1 MTTMTEEGRR
11 LRTNILTGVVGTLLV
26 MLALIVVAIFGD
38 PEAVDGP
45 DGSSFVT
52 TPQGTAALAETIERT
67 GGRVVRHLS
76 PLDGPALDGVDAV
89 VAADVGSATYDPFE
103 IAALAAFVEAG
114 GTVLLA
120 GRPNGDL
127 VSALVGEV
135 PAWSATTTLSGTR
148 TLGDGVVV
156 SGRFGVFE
164 PGNGLPL
171 VVADTRD
178 LAVAYGVGSGV
189 VILVADSAILS
200 NATLDRASNA
210 HFALSLVG
218 EGAVLFD
225 EFRHGFTDQGRTGLI
240 AAAPDGWRNAGLLA
254 ALATV
259 VALIVYGR
267 RFGPPEPEGRDFV
280 PSRDRLIIAVG
291 STLRRTGDHVGA
303 TAAVRAEV
311 VRRVRR
317 RALLS
322 PDADDTELRAAAS
335 RFLAPEE
342 IEAVFSPA
350 PDTVLAADRAL
361 ARLGTIDGESP

>member
-1 MTTMTEEGRR
+1 M
-11 LRTNILTGVVGTLLV
+11 TGVLGVLV
-26 MLALIVVAIFGD
+26 VILALIVVAIFGD
-38 PEAVDGP
+38 EEAVDGP

-67 GGRVVRHLS
+67 GGRVVRHLA
-76 PLDGPALDGVDAV
+76 PIDGASVDDVDTV
-89 VAADVGSATYDPFE
+89 VAVDVGSATYSPLE
-103 IAALAAFVEAG
+103 IDALTAFVEMG
-114 GTVLLA
+114 GTVVLA
-120 GRPNGDL
+120 GRPNREL

-135 PAWSATTTLSGTR
+135 PEWSPTTTLRGTR
-148 TLGDGVVV
+148 TVGDDIVVT
-156 SGRFGVFE
+156 GRFGVFD
-164 PGNGLPL
+164 PDDGLPL
-171 VVADTRD
+171 LVADTND
-178 LAVAYGVGSGV
+178 LAVAHGVGSGV

-210 HFALSLVG
+210 HFALSIVG
-218 EGAVLFD
+218 EGEVLFD
-225 EFRHGFTDQGRTGLI
+225 EFRHGFTDEGRTGLI
-240 AAAPDGWRNAGLLA
+240 AAAPDGWRNAGFLA

-267 RFGPPEPEGRDFV
+267 RFGPPEPEGRDFI
-280 PSRDRLIIAVG
+280 PARDRLITAVG

-303 TAAVRAEV
+303 TVAVRDEV
-311 VRRVRR
+311 VRRIRQ

-361 ARLGTIDGESP
+361 ARLGTSNGESP